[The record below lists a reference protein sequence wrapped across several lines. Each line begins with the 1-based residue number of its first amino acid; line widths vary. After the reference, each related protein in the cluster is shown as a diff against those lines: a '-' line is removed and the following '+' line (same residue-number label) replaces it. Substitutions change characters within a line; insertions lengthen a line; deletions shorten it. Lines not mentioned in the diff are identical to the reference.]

1 MTPDG
6 TGRIE
11 IGAALRDARRRY
23 GMDVREVEDRTKIR
37 AKYIR
42 ALENE
47 DWETLPAPA
56 YIRGFLRTY
65 GSMVG
70 LDGEMLVDEFRRRYG
85 SEAEAIGPAPP
96 DPILTGRRRPG
107 ERPPSRGPLI
117 LAVLAGIVVLLLLLS
132 LLGGSDDPAP
142 QEPRGQGQAKQ
153 ARAAQRKAD
162 RQAQQQR
169 KARKKAEANRLQ
181 KVDAMLKPLSTVA
194 VCLVAGSDTALID
207 NQVLLEGAKEQ
218 FGPEKRYRL
227 TLGPGAVKFVVGDTD
242 KKLEVA
248 ENASFEG
255 DSKGI
260 REITYRGPE
269 CP

>member
-1 MTPDG
+1 MTPEG

-11 IGAALRDARRRY
+11 IGASLRDARRRY
-23 GMDVREVEDRTKIR
+23 GMDVREVEERTKIR

-56 YIRGFLRTY
+56 YVRGFLRTY
-65 GSMVG
+65 GPMVG

-85 SEAEAIGPAPP
+85 SEVAPSGLAPP
-96 DPILTGRRRPG
+96 DPVLTGRRRTG

-117 LAVLAGIVVLLLLLS
+117 LAVAAVIVILVLLLGLF
-132 LLGGSDDPAP
+132 GSDGDPSPPP
-142 QEPRGQGQAKQ
+142 QSQEQTKQERQAERKAEKQ
-153 ARAAQRKAD
+153 AQKR
-162 RQAQQQR
+162 R
-169 KARKKAEANRLQ
+169 KARKKAEANALK
-181 KVDAMLKPLSTVA
+181 KVDATVRPLTTVE
-194 VCLVAGSDTALID
+194 VCLVAGNDTALID

-218 FGPEKRYRL
+218 FEAEKRYRL
-227 TLGPGAVKFVVGDTD
+227 TLGPGAVAFVVGDSRQ
-242 KKLEVA
+242 KLEVT
-248 ENASFEG
+248 EDASFEG

-260 REITYRGPE
+260 REIPYRGAG